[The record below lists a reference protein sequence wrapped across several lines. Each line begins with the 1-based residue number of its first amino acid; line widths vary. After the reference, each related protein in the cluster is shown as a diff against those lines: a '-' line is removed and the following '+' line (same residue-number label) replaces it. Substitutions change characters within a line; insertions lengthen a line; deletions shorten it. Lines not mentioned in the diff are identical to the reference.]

1 MTKSSLISSLSNP
14 VPKPKPP
21 PPVSALERFVHYLHP
36 LLQSHPGSVAP
47 SITLPQLR
55 VIAQTNFHQLIAL
68 SLSVHFN
75 PRRPYEGHVGKEEK
89 LIICKNGWNALR
101 NFISSER
108 EKVWR
113 AEMTGLSVREQR
125 VYKKRRKEE
134 KKVANAAIR
143 EGRMAKFIDI
153 ANEYAINYAQFV
165 KLGDEHSGRL
175 RFRQIKKE
183 QKDAAAN
190 ALVNSSALISASNVN
205 AAISSVLPSPRPT
218 PASYTLAHVVDERT
232 VNTNPDAQRTINM
245 NMEAQQTAAAAAA
258 HGMADVSSF
267 SSSSPSPSTSF
278 SSSSSSSS
286 SSPAPVAT
294 QSVGALTL
302 PAASAAASSYF
313 SKPAFSPVRQWNVEV
328 EVKGHTVIGTQQPVL
343 SDDSDDG
350 KDDLQPLQPLQ
361 PPTPDNGVGDKP
373 ALWGFADVN
382 GDAGGDAAEE
392 PATKRLR
399 LEPPAVELHG
409 SSSAVDW
416 SAALNGQQHALA
428 SSGNDTSM
436 APVAADAPVPSYPPL
451 FQ

>member
-1 MTKSSLISSLSNP
+1 M
-14 VPKPKPP
+14 
-21 PPVSALERFVHYLHP
+21 ERFVHYLHP

-75 PRRPYEGHVGKEEK
+75 PRRPYAGHTGKEEK

-101 NFISSER
+101 NYISSER

-125 VYKKRRKEE
+125 MYKKRRKEE

-153 ANEYAINYAQFV
+153 ANEYSINYAAFV

-205 AAISSVLPSPRPT
+205 AAISSVLPSPRMAPS
-218 PASYTLAHVVDERT
+218 SYTLAHVVDEGAAKPPT
-232 VNTNPDAQRTINM
+232 DATQLPAMELEDSLQGGAGLMIAG
-245 NMEAQQTAAAAAA
+245 EAQP
-258 HGMADVSSF
+258 
-267 SSSSPSPSTSF
+267 SSSAST

-286 SSPAPVAT
+286 SSPPPSTWLGEWQGV
-294 QSVGALTL
+294 
-302 PAASAAASSYF
+302 
-313 SKPAFSPVRQWNVEV
+313 
-328 EVKGHTVIGTQQPVL
+328 
-343 SDDSDDG
+343 DG
-350 KDDLQPLQPLQ
+350 KVEMKTDGQVDAPGMKVPISDGDGLKRRWVEFSESRELDGSTGYKRQRVEGQVG
-361 PPTPDNGVGDKP
+361 GV
-373 ALWGFADVN
+373 DVS
-382 GDAGGDAAEE
+382 GGPMTDMRW
-392 PATKRLR
+392 P
-399 LEPPAVELHG
+399 G
-409 SSSAVDW
+409 SSSRLGGGHGL
-416 SAALNGQQHALA
+416 AAMNGSG
-428 SSGNDTSM
+428 SSSI
-436 APVAADAPVPSYPPL
+436 APPPVIPHPIIPPPVIPPAGSL
-451 FQ
+451 I

>member
-75 PRRPYEGHVGKEEK
+75 PRRPYEGHTGKEEK

-101 NFISSER
+101 NFISAER

-153 ANEYAINYAQFV
+153 ANEYAINYAAFV

-190 ALVNSSALISASNVN
+190 ALINSSALISASNVN

-218 PASYTLAHVVDERT
+218 PASYTLAHVVDEIIVKVST
-232 VNTNPDAQRTINM
+232 DDS
-245 NMEAQQTAAAAAA
+245 A
-258 HGMADVSSF
+258 HFA
-267 SSSSPSPSTSF
+267 
-278 SSSSSSSS
+278 SSSS
-286 SSPAPVAT
+286 SSPSSPPPSAAMQSMSSMGAMSIPTAAAAATSYFNLSSLSHSSHWQEAETKPEAATSDQQQPTVGEGGKDSLQQSPLDVSAVKRLWDFAEVNGDGREEVIDSPVSKRMRVEA
-294 QSVGALTL
+294 
-302 PAASAAASSYF
+302 PAAELKSGNGMDWAAAMSGHGDLLLAHSNGHSSAGNGDAPLSSTSSYF
-313 SKPAFSPVRQWNVEV
+313 P
-328 EVKGHTVIGTQQPVL
+328 
-343 SDDSDDG
+343 
-350 KDDLQPLQPLQ
+350 
-361 PPTPDNGVGDKP
+361 
-373 ALWGFADVN
+373 
-382 GDAGGDAAEE
+382 
-392 PATKRLR
+392 
-399 LEPPAVELHG
+399 
-409 SSSAVDW
+409 
-416 SAALNGQQHALA
+416 
-428 SSGNDTSM
+428 
-436 APVAADAPVPSYPPL
+436 
-451 FQ
+451 